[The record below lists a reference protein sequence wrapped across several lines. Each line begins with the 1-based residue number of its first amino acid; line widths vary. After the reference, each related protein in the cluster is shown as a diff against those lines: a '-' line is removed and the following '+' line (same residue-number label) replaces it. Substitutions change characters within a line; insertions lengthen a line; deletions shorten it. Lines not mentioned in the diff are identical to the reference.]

1 MPLLVR
7 CMNTRR
13 DNPTGSLW
21 RISLDCFNKLVADDG
36 RSPSLLDAK
45 TETTAYRLTR
55 ARLWKKV
62 ADVYEIFLVGSCGRA
77 LTSDVLKA
85 DELIEMN
92 FLKVL
97 GEHVL
102 KGQVDAP
109 VEVHLLLLI
118 LLLELFRLLCMVT
131 KPLAVCLS

>member
-55 ARLWKKV
+55 ALLWKEV

-109 VEVHLLLLI
+109 VEVHLLFLL
-118 LLLELFRLLCMVT
+118 LLLEFFRLLCLVT

>member
-1 MPLLVR
+1 MEMPLLVR

-21 RISLDCFNKLVADDG
+21 RISLDCFNKLVADDV

-55 ARLWKKV
+55 VRLWKEV

-97 GEHVL
+97 GEDVL

-109 VEVHLLLLI
+109 VEVHLITSFGTLQAS
-118 LLLELFRLLCMVT
+118 LFF
-131 KPLAVCLS
+131 